1 MEKAATGGQPDALF
15 VRADGFKG
23 TEQGRNMVARALKMM
38 GNPLNVARIIDPT
51 LPFGF
56 NHPNLYP
63 DLTWNRLRKMADEG
77 SAEAAR
83 LIRELTKNGKAP

>member
-1 MEKAATGGQPDALF
+1 
-15 VRADGFKG
+15 
-23 TEQGRNMVARALKMM
+23 MVVRALKMM

-63 DLTWNRLRKMADEG
+63 DLAWNRLRKMADEG